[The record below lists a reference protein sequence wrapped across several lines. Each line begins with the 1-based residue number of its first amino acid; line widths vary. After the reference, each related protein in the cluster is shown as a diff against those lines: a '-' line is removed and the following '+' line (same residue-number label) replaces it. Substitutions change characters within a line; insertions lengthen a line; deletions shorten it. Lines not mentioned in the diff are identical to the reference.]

1 MQRFIQTLDL
11 IDDPKLIERYV
22 EVHSRVWPE
31 IIRGIRQVGIT
42 DMDIYIL
49 GNRLVMV
56 LQMPDDIDFDEAMTR
71 LATLPRQA
79 EWEEYVGEFQKCL
92 PGATSA
98 GKWQRMTQIFS
109 LAKAEG

>member
-11 IDDPKLIERYV
+11 IEDQGLIDRYIDA
-22 EVHSRVWPE
+22 HANVWPE
-31 IIRGIRQVGIT
+31 IIAGIREVGIS

-49 GNRLVMV
+49 GNKLVMV
-56 LQMPDDIDFDEAMTR
+56 LQMPDDIDFGQAMGR

-79 EWEEYVGEFQKCL
+79 EWEEYVGQFQKCL
-92 PGATSA
+92 PGSTSA

-109 LAKAEG
+109 LGSEEE